1 MKRQN
6 DNSDKQHRPVSGFN
20 TWGRPIIAGLFLL
33 SLQGCALFV
42 VGTAA
47 TGVGIYSYTNGEL
60 TRSYQTSYEQAV
72 AASVAAMKGMDIHV
86 TNQNDSGLVTTVAG
100 EYFNGKP
107 ITVKVSRLDA
117 AITRVGVRSGFFG
130 IWDKPFSEQIHARI
144 AERL

>member
-1 MKRQN
+1 MEKN
-6 DNSDKQHRPVSGFN
+6 NGIPLWNHRRRLAFGCLMA
-20 TWGRPIIAGLFLL
+20 AGWLLL
-33 SLQGCALFV
+33 SLQGCALVV

-47 TGVGIYSYTNGEL
+47 TGAGIYSYVNGEL
-60 TRSYQTSYEQAV
+60 TRSYQTSYEQAL
-72 AASVAAMKGMDIHV
+72 AASVAAVKGMDINV
-86 TNQNDSGLVTTVAG
+86 TSQTDNGLVATVAG

-107 ITVKVSRLDA
+107 ITVKVSRMDA